1 MKALGR
7 IPVSINGATA
17 PFVRQVSVEKT
28 TPQKTHK
35 FADGS
40 RARSEGQPEYKFS
53 LTCSLMAD
61 KQLLLVMIDAA
72 RAQGEVNISFTV
84 GTNEYMLVDCGNDTE
99 SFSSDSDAT
108 ADLTISGI
116 AVDRLQVR

>member
-40 RARSEGQPEYKFS
+40 RARSEGQPEYKYS
-53 LTCSLMAD
+53 LTCSLMTE
-61 KQLLLVMIDAA
+61 KQQMLAMIEAA
-72 RAQGEVNISFTV
+72 RARGEVNISFTV
-84 GTNEYMLVDCGNDTE
+84 GTDEYMLVDCGNDTE

>member
-1 MKALGR
+1 MSPGR
-7 IPVSINGATA
+7 PRGRRGA
-17 PFVRQVSVEKT
+17 
-28 TPQKTHK
+28 
-35 FADGS
+35 GS

-53 LTCSLMAD
+53 LTCSLRAD

-72 RAQGEVNISFTV
+72 KAQGEVNISFTV
-84 GTNEYMLVDCGNDTE
+84 GSNEYMLVDCGNDTE